1 VFGVGKLL
9 LSCNRRKWLVGCRLK
24 TKLGIMLC
32 HASGVYYNRLRGVS
46 FSGTLARAFCARMVL
61 GWSRQETD
69 FPVARNLK
77 FAQNFSNNMVRIPW
91 HPNGGFPVGTST
103 YAATP
108 SNAGGRAAGT
118 IKIPCGI
125 MPNGSPK
132 ASSFLCCVSCRTDRT
147 KEQNQTYK
155 LKEITV
161 AIEMVA

>member
-32 HASGVYYNRLRGVS
+32 HASGVYCNRLRGVS

-118 IKIPCGI
+118 IIKRVGDGKSRVELCQMVP
-125 MPNGSPK
+125 PK
-132 ASSFLCCVSCRTDRT
+132 LPVSCVVSRAVLTGPKNKTKRTS
-147 KEQNQTYK
+147 
-155 LKEITV
+155 
-161 AIEMVA
+161 